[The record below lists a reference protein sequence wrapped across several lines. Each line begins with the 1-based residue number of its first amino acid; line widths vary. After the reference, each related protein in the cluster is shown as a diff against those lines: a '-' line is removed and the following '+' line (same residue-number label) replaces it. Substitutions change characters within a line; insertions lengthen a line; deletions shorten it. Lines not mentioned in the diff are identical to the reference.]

1 VPGEGAGSPQAS
13 SDGRNIMATHNF
25 QQMGHFS
32 VFDLDAD
39 TTEPIFQYQSS
50 LLVFD
55 QNTPFSAVG

>member
-1 VPGEGAGSPQAS
+1 
-13 SDGRNIMATHNF
+13 MATHNF